1 MERES
6 VLHDT
11 QLPALEGLQAD
22 DRLTSGERLANN
34 TPAQLVRTEKRGDG
48 EFHYNLNM
56 HKAHA
61 IERGQ
66 SHQKGGAT
74 LTNGS
79 FV

>member
-34 TPAQLVRTEKRGDG
+34 TPAQRGDG

-56 HKAHA
+56 HKPQGVCSREGA
-61 IERGQ
+61 IAPERRG
-66 SHQKGGAT
+66 HPHKR
-74 LTNGS
+74 
-79 FV
+79 